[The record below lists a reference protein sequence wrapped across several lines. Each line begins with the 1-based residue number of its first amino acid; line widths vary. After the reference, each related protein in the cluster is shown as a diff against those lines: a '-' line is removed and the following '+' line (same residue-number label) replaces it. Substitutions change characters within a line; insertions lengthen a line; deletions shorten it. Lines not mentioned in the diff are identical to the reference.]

1 MNMQLYRKR
10 NLLLPVIFLVSLI
23 TALYYN
29 HWWVLCIPFVI
40 LLLPA
45 IGSLTINKTIIL
57 FYVLVA
63 LLPLSAEV
71 QVTPTLGLDFPDEP
85 LMALI
90 TFLCLA
96 IIVYHPKIVPPS
108 FINHPLISL
117 LALHIFWICITCV
130 YSTNVWLSLKFLL
143 AKTWYIVPFVVLPSM
158 VHINKA
164 GIKKLAICLIVP
176 MVFVIVQSLIRHAFY
191 GFNFEGIKNTLSPF
205 FRNHVTYSSMLVC
218 LLAVVW
224 AMLRLTPKSNIYRLY
239 PQIVIII
246 FITGLICSYSRGAWL
261 ALITGMIAYL
271 LIRKKL
277 IVKAVISFVIILLLS
292 GLWLGSNNHY
302 LKFAPDYNT
311 TVFHPQFT
319 EHLQATVDLK
329 DVSNAE
335 RFYRWIAAVNMI
347 MARPVT
353 GFGPN
358 NFYDNYKSYT
368 EAPFKTWV
376 SDNPEHSSVHN
387 YFLLTTLEQ
396 GLPGLL
402 FFVLLCVGM
411 LSWSQKLYHSL
422 EDEFYKTIAIV
433 IGVIVIM
440 IGTLNLMNDLIETD
454 KNGSLFWLC
463 LGLLVVLSR
472 KLKDEQANGF
482 GPKQL

>member
-1 MNMQLYRKR
+1 MQLYRKQ
-10 NLLLPVIFLVSLI
+10 NVILPAIFLVSLI
-23 TALYYN
+23 AALYYN
-29 HWWVLCIPFVI
+29 LWWVLCIPFVI
-40 LLLPA
+40 LLLPS
-45 IGSLTINKTIIL
+45 IGSLIINKTIII

-85 LMALI
+85 LMTLI
-90 TFLCLA
+90 TFLCVA
-96 IIVYHPKIVPPS
+96 AIVYRPQIVPSS

-117 LALHIFWICITCV
+117 LALHIIWICITCV

-143 AKTWYIVPFVVLPSM
+143 AKTWYIVPFVVLPSILQ
-158 VHINKA
+158 INKTN
-164 GIKKLAICLIVP
+164 IKRLALCLIIP
-176 MVFVIVQSLIRHAFY
+176 MAFVIVQSLTRHAFY
-191 GFNFEGIKNTLSPF
+191 GFTFEGIKNTLTPF

-224 AMLRLTPKSNIYRLY
+224 AMLRLTPKSNPYRIYL
-239 PQIVIII
+239 QIAIII
-246 FITGLICSYSRGAWL
+246 FVMGLISSYSRGAWL
-261 ALITGMIAYL
+261 ALITGMIAYQ

-277 IVKAVISFVIILLLS
+277 VVKAVVAFVIIILLS
-292 GLWLGSNNHY
+292 VLWLGSNKHY
-302 LKFAPDYNT
+302 IRFAPDYNT

-347 MARPVT
+347 MARPLT

-358 NFYDNYKSYT
+358 NFYDNYRGYT
-368 EAPFKTWV
+368 VAPFKTWV

-402 FFVLLCVGM
+402 FFVLLYVSM
-411 LSWSQKLYHSL
+411 LLWSQKLYHSL
-422 EDEFYKTIAIV
+422 NDEFYKTAALV
-433 IGVIVIM
+433 IGMIVIM

-463 LGLLVVLSR
+463 LGMLVVLER
-472 KLKDEQANGF
+472 KKDQ
-482 GPKQL
+482 QLLNP